1 MFIDVRTT
9 RIVLVQHVY
18 AHGDRFNIPGNSQY
32 GLPQYGLP
40 RRSYT
45 AVHQYPVSVDNIC
58 GSCCFR
64 ARVAVIARN
73 VT

>member
-1 MFIDVRTT
+1 MFIGVRTT

-18 AHGDRFNIPGNSQY
+18 AYGDRLNIPGNS
-32 GLPQYGLP
+32 QYGLP